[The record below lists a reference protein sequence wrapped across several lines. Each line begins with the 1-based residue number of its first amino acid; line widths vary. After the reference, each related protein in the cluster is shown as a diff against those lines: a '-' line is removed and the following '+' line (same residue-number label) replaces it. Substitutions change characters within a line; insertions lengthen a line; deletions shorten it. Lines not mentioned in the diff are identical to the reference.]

1 MQPQAESPRPL
12 TLPPQG
18 DDWRHTLWGL
28 LGTVMFGAMLVAIGI
43 YTVPGLVSDWQIR
56 GTAQPVAG
64 GRVTEGSCSSKL
76 VLNIC
81 DATLSLQTKS
91 GPVSRDVNYIF
102 TDVHS
107 GSYSVT
113 VVADPAH
120 PELATTDMALEKLWN
135 RTVTLLVGGGILL
148 ALTIAPIIG
157 IIRRLRRRDE
167 TSAA

>member
-18 DDWRHTLWGL
+18 DHWRHRLWGL
-28 LGTVMFGAMLVAIGI
+28 LGTVMFGAMLIAIGI
-43 YTVPGLVSDWQIR
+43 YTVPGLVSDWRIR
-56 GTAQPVAG
+56 GTAEPVAG

-76 VLNIC
+76 VLTIC

-120 PELATTDMALEKLWN
+120 PEPATTDMALEKLWN
-135 RTVTLLVGGGILL
+135 RTITLLVGGGILL
-148 ALTIAPIIG
+148 ALTMAPIIG
-157 IIRRLRRRDE
+157 IIRRLRHRDE
-167 TSAA
+167 ASAA